1 MSGFTV
7 YEEYGAN
14 YELVQRDIN
23 DTQRAINGWPD
34 FDRAI
39 EVLSAHV
46 NPIQTR
52 EANRKKA
59 MTVKD
64 LLIKVS
70 IGWSWVFVLFE
81 LTRARTA
88 NPATPKIRTVVQRPL
103 QANSGLRRSRCQRYN
118 PALACLAEQ
127 IVRVD

>member
-1 MSGFTV
+1 MTRFAV

-14 YELVQRDIN
+14 YELVLRDV
-23 DTQRAINGWPD
+23 DETQRAISTWPD

-46 NPIQTR
+46 NPMQSR

-64 LLIKVS
+64 LLIKV
-70 IGWSWVFVLFE
+70 GVL
-81 LTRARTA
+81 L
-88 NPATPKIRTVVQRPL
+88 
-103 QANSGLRRSRCQRYN
+103 
-118 PALACLAEQ
+118 
-127 IVRVD
+127 